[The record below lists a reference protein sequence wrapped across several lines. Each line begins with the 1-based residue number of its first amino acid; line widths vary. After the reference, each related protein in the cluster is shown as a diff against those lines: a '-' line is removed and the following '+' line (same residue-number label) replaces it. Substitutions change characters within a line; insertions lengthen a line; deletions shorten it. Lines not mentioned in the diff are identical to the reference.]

1 MKAKK
6 YSAFWHGA
14 VILTAAGLITKIL
27 SAFYRIP
34 YQNIAG
40 DIAFY
45 TYQQVYPIYGLCLT
59 FAVYGFPAVISK
71 MIAEQKED
79 GKEERVRDILS
90 ISFWLLTLLCTIVF
104 LFLFAASHFVARMMG
119 DEQLYKIVRVAS
131 FCFLFMPFISMVR
144 GYFQGSYNMLPTAVS
159 QVTEQLL
166 RVSTIVLLSLYFV
179 ANDFDVYTIG
189 AGAMF
194 GSVVGGMVSVVV
206 LWLFLRRNLQHVL
219 FRRWSSISKKG
230 MIMRAL
236 FWQGI
241 TICVSNLVLIVM
253 QFVDSLTVYNMLI
266 GAGEFADRAKVI
278 KGIYDRGIPLV
289 QLGTVI
295 ATSFSLALIPV
306 MTEARRRKDTA
317 LIRGKLRLAVK
328 VTLVIGL
335 GASVGLACIIKPTNI
350 MLFENQ
356 AGSDLLAILGFSILF
371 SALAITSATVLQG
384 LGYTAAPALFT
395 LVGAVTKYAANI
407 ILIPELGVKGAAV
420 ATVISL
426 MLIVILNFFLLARV
440 VCTSLIEWFALIR
453 IVLSCGAMALFLMLY
468 LFIVESVFPGASRSG
483 ASVEAIAGA
492 VLGGLVYLIFLVKLH
507 VFTEEELG
515 ALLHRREIS
524 FQKKMRKEKGA

>member
-1 MKAKK
+1 MEAKK

-79 GKEERVRDILS
+79 GKEERVKDILS
-90 ISFWLLTLLCTIVF
+90 VSFWFLTFLCIIVF
-104 LFLFAASHFVARMMG
+104 LFLFVASHFVARMMG
-119 DEQLYKIVRVAS
+119 DEQLYRIIRVSS
-131 FCFLFMPFISMVR
+131 FCFLFLPFISMVR
-144 GYFQGSYNMLPTAVS
+144 GYFQGSYNMFPTAVS

-166 RVSTIVLLSLYFV
+166 RVSVIVLLSLYFV

-194 GSVVGGMVSVVV
+194 GSVIGGAVSVLV
-206 LWLFLRRNLQHVL
+206 LWLFLRRNLQYVF
-219 FRRWSSISKKG
+219 FRRWSRISKKR
-230 MIMRAL
+230 MIIRVL

-241 TICVSNLVLIVM
+241 TICVSHLVLIVM
-253 QFVDSLTVYNMLI
+253 QFVDSLTVYNVLI
-266 GAGEFADRAKVI
+266 GAGESADKAKVI

-289 QLGTVI
+289 QLGTVV

-306 MTEARRRKDTA
+306 MTEARQRKDTT
-317 LIRGKLRLAVK
+317 LIEGKIRFAVK
-328 VTLVIGL
+328 AALVIGL

-356 AGSDLLAILGFSILF
+356 AGSDMLAILSFSILF
-371 SALAITSATVLQG
+371 SALAIVSATVLQG
-384 LGYTAAPALFT
+384 LGYTAAPAIFT
-395 LVGAVTKYAANI
+395 LVGAVTKYVANI
-407 ILIPELGVKGAAV
+407 ILIPELGARGAAV
-420 ATVISL
+420 ATVIAL
-426 MLIVILNFFLLARV
+426 MMIAILNFVLLARV
-440 VCTSLIEWFALIR
+440 VCTSLIEWLALTR
-453 IVLSCGAMALFLMLY
+453 TVLSCGMMVLFLMLY
-468 LFIVESVFPGASRSG
+468 LFIVESIFPGVSRSG
-483 ASVEAIAGA
+483 AAVEAIAGA
-492 VLGGLVYLIFLVKLH
+492 VLGGLVYLISLVKFH
-507 VFTEEELG
+507 VFKEEELG
-515 ALLHRREIS
+515 SLLHSREIS
-524 FQKKMRKEKGA
+524 FRRKMRKEKGA

>member
-1 MKAKK
+1 MEAKK

-40 DIAFY
+40 DVAFY

-79 GKEERVRDILS
+79 GKEERVKDILS
-90 ISFWLLTLLCTIVF
+90 VSFWLLTLLCTILF
-104 LFLFAASHFVARMMG
+104 LFLFAASHSVARIMG
-119 DEQLYKIVRVAS
+119 DEQLYRIIRVAS

-144 GYFQGSYNMLPTAVS
+144 GYFQGSYNMFPTAVS
-159 QVTEQLL
+159 QVAEQSF
-166 RVSTIVLLSLYFV
+166 RVSVIVLLSLYFV

-194 GSVVGGMVSVVV
+194 GSVIGGAVSVLV
-206 LWLFLRRNLQHVL
+206 LWLFLRHDLQHVL
-219 FRRWSSISKKG
+219 FRRWGSISQKR
-230 MIMRAL
+230 MIMKVL

-241 TICVSNLVLIVM
+241 TICVSHLVLIVM
-253 QFVDSLTVYNMLI
+253 QFVDSLTVYNMLM
-266 GAGEFADRAKVI
+266 GAGESADRAKVI

-289 QLGTVI
+289 QLGTVV

-306 MTEARRRKDTA
+306 MTEARQKKDTA
-317 LIRGKLRLAVK
+317 ILHGKIRFAVK
-328 VTLVIGL
+328 VTIVIGL

-350 MLFENQ
+350 MLFKNQ
-356 AGSDLLAILGFSILF
+356 AGSDMLAILGFSILF
-371 SALAITSATVLQG
+371 SALAIMSATVLQG
-384 LGYTAAPALFT
+384 LGYTAAPAIFT
-395 LVGAVTKYAANI
+395 LIGAVMKYVANI
-407 ILIPELGVKGAAV
+407 ILIPELGAKGAAV

-426 MLIVILNFFLLARV
+426 MIIAILNFSLLARL
-440 VCTSLIEWFALIR
+440 VCTSLIEWLALTR
-453 IVLSCGAMALFLMLY
+453 TVLSCGAMALFLMLY
-468 LFIVESVFPGASRSG
+468 LFIVESVFPEAGRSW
-483 ASVEAIAGA
+483 ASVKAIAGA
-492 VLGGLVYLIFLVKLH
+492 VLGGLVYLISLVKLH
-507 VFTEEELG
+507 VFTGEELG
-515 ALLHRREIS
+515 ALLHSREVS
-524 FQKKMRKEKGA
+524 FQRKMRKEKGA